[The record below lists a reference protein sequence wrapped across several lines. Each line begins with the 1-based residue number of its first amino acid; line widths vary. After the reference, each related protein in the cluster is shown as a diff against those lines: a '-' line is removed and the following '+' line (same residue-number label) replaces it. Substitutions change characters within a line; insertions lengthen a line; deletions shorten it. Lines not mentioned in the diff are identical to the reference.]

1 MEETNSSS
9 SITVVVPCSHHASK
23 FSPTP
28 TWTITTILSIII
40 SWSCQ
45 VIFKT
50 DYITITPSPSSEW
63 STTKKWDWCWYYF
76 HTHDFLLLTNATP
89 VILFKIWLIYWTHL
103 LLLLFNSCLH
113 LYLLDKIFSP
123 KNITVY
129 ILSYIPTDFIY
140 KKRICRQ
147 KTGHGG
153 WSILTK
159 T

>member
-1 MEETNSSS
+1 MKFHSAHGFSIEWVNNTTDGRNKFIITN
-9 SITVVVPCSHHASK
+9 ITVVVPCSHHASK
-23 FSPTP
+23 FSHTP

-76 HTHDFLLLTNATP
+76 HTHDFLLLTNATA

-113 LYLLDKIFSP
+113 LYLLENIFTE
-123 KNITVY
+123 KYNILY
-129 ILSYIPTDFIY
+129 FILHPNRFY
-140 KKRICRQ
+140 
-147 KTGHGG
+147 
-153 WSILTK
+153 L
-159 T
+159 